1 LARQRGQALTAA
13 ALAVVAI
20 SAALL
25 VGVLA
30 QRQLS
35 MVAAHALAAEVS
47 AD

>member
-1 LARQRGQALTAA
+1 MAEG
-13 ALAVVAI
+13 LAVVAI
-20 SAALL
+20 SADLL

-35 MVAAHALAAEVS
+35 TVAADALAAEVS